1 VYIILEKAMPK
12 RYSSKELM
20 RMLTGDGWFIVK
32 ISGDHHKFKHPS
44 KKGIVVLPHPA
55 KDIPIGT
62 ARQIL
67 KQADIEDK

>member
-1 VYIILEKAMPK
+1 MPK
-12 RYSSKELM
+12 RYSSKALLRMLM
-20 RMLTGDGWFIVK
+20 RDGWFVVK
-32 ISGDHHKFKHPS
+32 VSGDHHKFKHPL

-67 KQADIEDK
+67 KQAGIEDK